1 MLTHVPYLVDG
12 WIDWG
17 SMLPQLFTYTWMWGG
32 RGIGKTYG
40 CLEQFRLDH
49 PKKFMLMR
57 RTQPQIDMLWK
68 PIFNPFADLD
78 RQRDVHTCIVKD
90 GSVGIFYD
98 GYVDPE
104 SNEVKPQG
112 KPLGIAVAMSVM
124 HNLRGIDMSD
134 IDVVI
139 YDEFIPEAHARNTI
153 KNEYEALLNVLET
166 IGRNRELQG
175 RPPLQFIGLTNSNQL
190 GNAYFLGL
198 GVIRVVQKMI
208 DKKTEVWTDPDRGLM
223 LIQVTHSPISEKKKG
238 TALYKLAGQGAF
250 SDMSLGNEYTED
262 VCSHQGSFPLQE
274 VVPQCAVG
282 EICIYRHKSKPLWYV
297 TSHISGSPGR
307 YGADDTSL
315 RRFKKEWWMLWVDYL
330 SYRVVFQDIL
340 CEILFKKYFA

>member
-1 MLTHVPYLVDG
+1 MLNHVPYLVDG

-17 SMLPQLFTYTWMWGG
+17 SLLPHLPPYTWMWGG

-40 CLEQFRLDH
+40 CLEQFRLLQ

-68 PIFNPFADLD
+68 PIFNPFTDLD
-78 RQRDVHTCIVKD
+78 RQRQIHTCIVKD

-98 GYVDPE
+98 GVMSDSGEIEPH
-104 SNEVKPQG
+104 G

-134 IDVVI
+134 VDVII
-139 YDEFIPEAHARNTI
+139 YDEFIPEKHAKNTI
-153 KNEYEALLNVLET
+153 RNEYEALLNVLET
-166 IGRNRELQG
+166 VGRNRELQG

-190 GNAYFLGL
+190 GNPYFLGL

-208 DKKTEVWTDPDRGLM
+208 DKRTEIWTDPDRGLM
-223 LIQVTHSPISEKKKG
+223 LVQVLNSPISEKKKE
-238 TALYKLAGQGAF
+238 TALYKLAGDSAF
-250 SDMSLGNEYTED
+250 TDMSLGNEYTAD
-262 VCSHQGSFPLQE
+262 TCSHPGTFPLQE
-274 VVPQCAVG
+274 VRPLCVVG
-282 EICIYRHKSKPLWYV
+282 EVCIYEHKSRPVYYV
-297 TSHISGSPGR
+297 SSHVSGSPVR
-307 YGADDTSL
+307 YGSDETSL
-315 RRFKKEWWMLWVDYL
+315 RRFKRDFWTLWLEYL
-330 SYRVVFQDIL
+330 NYKVVFQDIL